1 MGEGIEYTR
10 IPSLQQLYRKEEN
23 LEAIELARTIVS
35 MLEERQG
42 ADILLLDVSEIT
54 ILADYFILCSANS
67 ERQLRALSGDI
78 SKQLKGEFGRPL
90 NIEGEPE
97 SGWVLID
104 YGDTVV
110 HLFLP
115 DVREFYALE
124 DLWQAAKTVVRIQ

>member
-1 MGEGIEYTR
+1 
-10 IPSLQQLYRKEEN
+10 
-23 LEAIELARTIVS
+23 

-54 ILADYFILCSANS
+54 ILADYFVICSANS

-78 SKQLKGEFGRPL
+78 SKQLKGDVGRPL
-90 NIEGEPE
+90 NVEGEPE

-104 YGDTVV
+104 YGDVVV

-115 DVREFYALE
+115 AAREFYALE
-124 DLWQAAKTVVRIQ
+124 ELWQAAQTVVRIQ

>member
-1 MGEGIEYTR
+1 
-10 IPSLQQLYRKEEN
+10 
-23 LEAIELARTIVS
+23 

-78 SKQLKGEFGRPL
+78 SKQLKAEAGRPL
-90 NIEGEPE
+90 NVEGESE

-104 YGDTVV
+104 YGDVVV

-115 DVREFYALE
+115 AVRDYYALE
-124 DLWQAAKTVVRIQ
+124 ELWQQAQRIVHIQ